1 MKDLSLHVLDL
12 AQNSVK
18 AGASRVEIDMVD
30 DPAHDQLAITLKD
43 NGCGMSQEMVVRV
56 QDPFVTSRTTRKVGL
71 GIPLFK
77 QGCLDTGGTFSL
89 TSQEGVGTI
98 ISGTY
103 VRSHLD
109 RPPMGDMAG
118 SILSL
123 VLANPRLDVRYH
135 HEVGEQAFDFD
146 AAEIRAEL
154 EDVPLDTPEVQ
165 LWLMDYLNEGM
176 NTLYG
181 GAQEY
186 EIHK

>member
-12 AQNSVK
+12 AENAVK
-18 AGASRVEIDMVD
+18 AGAGSIAIDIVD
-30 DPAHDQLAITLKD
+30 DLPGDRLSITIQD
-43 NGCGMSQEMVVRV
+43 DGCGMSPAMVERV

-77 QGCLDTGGTFSL
+77 QGCLDTGGTFRLS
-89 TSQEGVGTI
+89 SQQGVGTV

-118 SILSL
+118 SILTL
-123 VLANPRLDVRYH
+123 VLANPDMDLRYRH
-135 HEVGEQAFDFD
+135 TVGEETFEFDT
-146 AAEIRAEL
+146 AEIRAQL

-165 LWLMDYLNEGM
+165 LWLMDYLSEGI